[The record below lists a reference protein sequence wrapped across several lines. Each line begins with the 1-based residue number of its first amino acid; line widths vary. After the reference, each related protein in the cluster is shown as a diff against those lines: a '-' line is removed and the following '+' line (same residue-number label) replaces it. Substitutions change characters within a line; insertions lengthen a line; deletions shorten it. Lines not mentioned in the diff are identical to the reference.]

1 MALGAASGALFLD
14 ARGRVL
20 VVEPTYKDHW
30 EIPGGA
36 VEPGETPREACA
48 REVREELGLA
58 VEPGPLLVVDWAPW
72 DGRDLVRFIFDGGSL
87 GDATIR
93 LPAAELRGYEYVDP
107 AAVPDRLIPRLA
119 RRVSAAL
126 EARERG
132 VTLYLENGVLV
143 AQ

>member
-1 MALGAASGALFLD
+1 MAALAASGALFLD
-14 ARGRVL
+14 ALGRVL

-48 REVREELGLA
+48 REVLEELGLA
-58 VEPGPLLVVDWAPW
+58 VEPGPLLVVDWAPS
-72 DGRDLVRFIFDGGSL
+72 GEQERILFIFDGGSL
-87 GDATIR
+87 GSATIR
-93 LPAAELRGYEYVDP
+93 LQASELRSYRYIEP
-107 AAVPDRLIPRLA
+107 AEVPDALIPRLA

-126 EARERG
+126 DARERG
-132 VTLYLENGVLV
+132 VTLYLEHGLV

>member
-1 MALGAASGALFLD
+1 MSALAASGALFLD
-14 ARGRVL
+14 ALGRVL

-30 EIPGGA
+30 EIPGGV

-48 REVREELGLA
+48 REVLEELGLA
-58 VEPGPLLVVDWAPW
+58 VEPGPLLVADWAPSAGQ
-72 DGRDLVRFIFDGGSL
+72 DRVLFIFDGGSL

-93 LPAAELRGYEYVDP
+93 LQASELRSHRYITP
-107 AAVPDRLIPRLA
+107 AEVPDALIPRLA

-126 EARERG
+126 DARERG
-132 VTLYLENGVLV
+132 VTLYLEHGLV